1 MRFLHEQR
9 YDAPPA
15 DVHAMLSDPT
25 FREKVCLAQRAT
37 DATVTVE
44 RDGQAMLVLVD
55 QTRPSEQIP
64 EIARK
69 IVGDE
74 IRIVHRED
82 WSSSSQ
88 AALDVSIPGKPAQLL
103 GTILVSG
110 KGTGTSHIIEGDL
123 KVSVPLLGGKLEGLI
138 SQLLTK
144 ALEVELRVGRG
155 WLRGDR

>member
-37 DATVTVE
+37 NATVSIE
-44 RDGQAMLVLVD
+44 WDGQAMLVLVD
-55 QTRPSEQIP
+55 QTRTSEGIP
-64 EIARK
+64 GFARK

-74 IRIVHRED
+74 IRIVQRED

-88 AALDVSIPGKPAQLL
+88 AALDVSIPGKPGQLT

-110 KGTGTSHIIEGDL
+110 KGTGTSQIIEGDL
-123 KVSVPLLGGKLEGLI
+123 KVSVPLLGGRLESLV
-138 SQLLTK
+138 SELLTN
-144 ALEVELRVGRG
+144 ALEAELDVGRD